1 MILLSVIYMSA
12 LIVIAV
18 SAIAGAAL
26 YRIDKNA
33 ERNERELIGTS
44 ATGAR

>member
-1 MILLSVIYMSA
+1 MILSIIYMSA
-12 LIVIAV
+12 ILVLAV

-33 ERNERELIGTS
+33 ERHEK
-44 ATGAR
+44 AD

>member
-1 MILLSVIYMSA
+1 MMILSIIYMSA

-18 SAIAGAAL
+18 SVIAGAVI

-33 ERNERELIGTS
+33 DRNEKEN
-44 ATGAR
+44 